1 MLLTAMI
8 LSLEQLIFNE
18 SNPNRMLNNKKTG
31 DLFSNLETHVGLN
44 RASVVGN
51 IDKMKHLIEKT
62 TDMTQLDQEI
72 F

>member
-1 MLLTAMI
+1 
-8 LSLEQLIFNE
+8 
-18 SNPNRMLNNKKTG
+18 MLNNKKTG
-31 DLFSNLETHVGLN
+31 DLFSNLETYVGLN

>member
-18 SNPNRMLNNKKTG
+18 SNQNRMLNNKKTG
-31 DLFSNLETHVGLN
+31 DLFSNLETYVGLN

>member
-1 MLLTAMI
+1 MI

-18 SNPNRMLNNKKTG
+18 SNQNRMLNNKKTG
-31 DLFSNLETHVGLN
+31 DLFSNLETYVGLN